1 MPPRREPRSVSERRS
16 RSALSP
22 PAPTTRGAG
31 AGSPLRKALPSLLV
45 NIAAPVLIYQTLRTH
60 TPATELQTL
69 LAAAAP
75 AALWSLVE
83 VAYRRTV
90 DVLAALTLAG
100 LATSLVFALLG
111 GSARLFLL
119 RESTLTA
126 ASGIVCLA
134 SLPFPR
140 PALFYLLRVAP
151 TYGGKI
157 KQRWETRPRFRTFV
171 RVATAAWGVVTLAE
185 FGARVALIYR
195 LSIVQFLVVD
205 RFLLFGAIGGYT
217 LFIAL
222 YGKLS
227 GAFAGEDDR
236 QLDQD
241 GTQGRPGHRT
251 HPHRLHLQRPRAGG
265 PPHDAPRR
273 LPPHTFRA
281 RRPVRGRGL
290 LHRCVQN
297 WAM

>member
-22 PAPTTRGAG
+22 PAPTTRWAG
-31 AGSPLRKALPSLLV
+31 AGSPLCKALPSLLV

-205 RFLLFGAIGGYT
+205 RFLLFGGYT

>member
-1 MPPRREPRSVSERRS
+1 MPPRREPSGVSERRS
-16 RSALSP
+16 RPALSP
-22 PAPTTRGAG
+22 PSTTTHWAS

-60 TPATELQTL
+60 TPATEIQAL

-140 PALFYLLRVAP
+140 PALFYLLRAAP
-151 TYGGKI
+151 AYGGKI

-227 GAFAGEDDR
+227 GVFAEENDR

-241 GTQGRPGHRT
+241 GAQGVDRGPVAHHHEHQRLEEQTIPQTRRGPAPAAGGHRS
-251 HPHRLHLQRPRAGG
+251 
-265 PPHDAPRR
+265 APSDE
-273 LPPHTFRA
+273 PTEA
-281 RRPVRGRGL
+281 RVP
-290 LHRCVQN
+290 
-297 WAM
+297 